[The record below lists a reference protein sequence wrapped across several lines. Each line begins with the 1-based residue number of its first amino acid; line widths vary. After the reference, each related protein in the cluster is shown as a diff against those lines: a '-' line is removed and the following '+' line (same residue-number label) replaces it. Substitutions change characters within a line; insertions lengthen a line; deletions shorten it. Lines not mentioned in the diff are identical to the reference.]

1 MRLTS
6 QQRNLLWSASSKN
19 VENKNL
25 SPLAIARKI
34 DAVVA
39 QLHRENGLAFL
50 TTVHEDANGET
61 YFKGIEGLLKER
73 EFYNQPTHLNM
84 NSYKSFVKPHKNFY
98 DYA

>member
-19 VENKNL
+19 VENRNL

-39 QLHRENGLAFL
+39 QLHKENPMAFL
-50 TTVHEDANGET
+50 TTVHEDVSGET
-61 YFKGIEGLLKER
+61 LFKGIDTLLKDR
-73 EFYNQPTHLNM
+73 EFYDQPTHLNM
-84 NSYKSFVKPHKNFY
+84 NSYKSFVKPLKSHL
-98 DYA
+98 